1 MRRVVAGLCLMAG
14 ALAGIGRAEVKLP
27 AIISDHAVLQ
37 RDRAVP
43 IWGWADQG
51 EQVTVSLADRSA
63 TVTPDAQGRWE
74 ARLSKD
80 LPVGGPYEL
89 VVQGKNKVVVKDV
102 LVGEVWL
109 GSGQSN
115 MAWTVDKS
123 RDFPAER
130 EKARFPMIRMF
141 KETSGPAGEPKLEG
155 KGQWVVCS
163 PETVGG
169 FSATGYFFGREI
181 HQALGVPVGVINS
194 SVGGT
199 PVEAWT
205 RWEAQ
210 KDLPELKPLFESWE
224 KRIAAWD
231 PAKAAEQHKLAREKH
246 KVAVEKAKAE
256 GKTPPAAPR
265 APVDP
270 KNDTHRPAVL
280 FNAKINPL
288 IPYGVR
294 GAIWY
299 QGENNAGGP
308 NAKNYGLQLRTMIA
322 DWRKLWIA
330 TPEDFA
336 FAWVQLP
343 NFRKAQEKPVEE
355 SGWVVVREQMTDC
368 LAVPG
373 TGMAITLEL
382 GEAND
387 IHPKD
392 KQNVGK
398 RLAQWALHSVYGKK
412 EIAPSGPL
420 YEGHAVKGSEVLVRF
435 KHAHQGL
442 KLNPAARSGFAIRG
456 SDGEW
461 KWGNARVDGE
471 TVVVS
476 HPEIQQPV
484 AVRYAWAD
492 NPVAT
497 LFNGAGL
504 PAAPFRTDRGK

>member
-1 MRRVVAGLCLMAG
+1 MAG
-14 ALAGIGRAEVKLP
+14 ALAGNGRADVKLP

-37 RDRAVP
+37 RGRAVP

-224 KRIAAWD
+224 KRMAAWD

-308 NAKNYGLQLRTMIA
+308 NAKNYGLQLRTM
-322 DWRKLWIA
+322 
-330 TPEDFA
+330 
-336 FAWVQLP
+336 
-343 NFRKAQEKPVEE
+343 
-355 SGWVVVREQMTDC
+355 TDC

-420 YEGHAVKGSEVLVRF
+420 YEGHAVKGSEVVVRF